1 MITKLYKYRS
11 FNDEFLKNIIINS
24 SLYYSPIKYFNDPFD
39 CRLSFRDKYTNK
51 ERKSYLTKAS
61 LRNPQYGKQNIK
73 DMMAFYTND
82 KLVKMMKNVNNQLID
97 SIDVLSLSTNYKSV
111 LMWSHY
117 ANSHNGLAFE
127 FEPLHYDN
135 YDCLHQPKKVD
146 YDEKYELL
154 SYLESDDGSELVKL
168 MLTKHIDWKYED
180 EYRCT
185 DIEFQGEKKF
195 HKDEL
200 KSILFG
206 LNTTNKQIEDFKKLC
221 HDNGFTRLD
230 FKKAKKINGEFKLVF
245 DDI

>member
-1 MITKLYKYRS
+1 MVTKLYKYRS
-11 FNDEFLKNIIINS
+11 FNDEFLNNIITNS

-39 CRLSFRDKYTNK
+39 CRIEFRNEYSYV
-51 ERKSYLTKAS
+51 ERKEYLNKAS
-61 LRNPQYGKQNIK
+61 IRNSGLGADIEGLMQ
-73 DMMAFYTND
+73 FYTNEM
-82 KLVKMMKNVNNQLID
+82 LVNIMKNANNKLID
-97 SIDVLSLSTNYKSV
+97 NIGVLSLSANYESI

-117 ANSHNGLAFE
+117 ASSHNGLVFE
-127 FEPLHYDN
+127 FEPLHYDG
-135 YDCLHQPKKVD
+135 YDCLYHPKKVD

-168 MLTKHIDWKYED
+168 MLTKHIDWKYEN
-180 EYRCT
+180 EYRCI
-185 DIEFQGEKKF
+185 DIGFQGEKKF

-221 HDNGFTRLD
+221 HNNGFTHLN
-230 FKKAKKINGEFKLVF
+230 FKKAKKINGEFKLAF